1 MSKLEVREIG
11 PISGEAD
18 LTLGQS
24 GGTVTLA
31 DGATAVGFGGGEG
44 SIIQTVTARFP
55 DYYSVAAPLQ
65 TANPGWL
72 PFPGVEL
79 SITPK
84 ESGSIF
90 IIIFSGNIT
99 HIAGAA
105 GLTNIERSSPG
116 VAGTLLDDYRDYG
129 QTLGATASMM
139 GWYTR
144 GGTSIHYDE
153 PNTTDE
159 ITYKM
164 VASAQSSGSTVC
176 LNYNG
181 TNTAG
186 TPRSVSK
193 MIIMEVSA

>member
-1 MSKLEVREIG
+1 MSTLKVNRIEPRTGDTVEI
-11 PISGEAD
+11 
-18 LTLGQS
+18 
-24 GGTVTLA
+24 
-31 DGATAVGFGGGEG
+31 VGFGGDGEG
-44 SIIQTVTARFP
+44 SIIQTVKARFP

-65 TANPGWL
+65 SANPGWL

-90 IIIFSGNIT
+90 IIIFSGFISHT
-99 HIAGAA
+99 SGSA

-129 QTLGATASMM
+129 QTLGATASMF
-139 GWYTR
+139 GWSGI
-144 GGTSIHYDE
+144 GGTGIHYDE

-159 ITYKM
+159 ITYKV
-164 VASAQSSGSTVC
+164 VASAQTSGSTVY
-176 LNYNG
+176 LNYKG

-186 TPRSVSK
+186 SARAVSR
-193 MIIMEVSA
+193 MIIMEVAA